1 MRSTLAFA
9 VLAAVLAGCQ
19 ETPPQQPDYAPR
31 RVVEL
36 ARWQVWIGGE
46 AVGTVRHLEIQDP
59 REPVRYYTIEDRH
72 RRVLGEA
79 TANGRFARRV
89 PFQENGEDLG
99 VWSLARGVG
108 ELFDAGAAVDLRAVP
123 VEADARRANEPR

>member
-1 MRSTLAFA
+1 MRSTIAIA
-9 VLAAVLAGCQ
+9 VLVAMFAACQ
-19 ETPPQQPDYAPR
+19 ETPPPQPDYAPR

-108 ELFDAGAAVDLRAVP
+108 ELFEAGASVDLRPVP
-123 VEADARRANEPR
+123 VEADARRTSGRP

>member
-1 MRSTLAFA
+1 MTKPIAIA
-9 VLAAVLAGCQ
+9 VLVALFAACQ
-19 ETPPQQPDYAPR
+19 EAPPPQPEYAPR
-31 RVVEL
+31 PVVEL
-36 ARWQVWIGGE
+36 ARWQVWLAGE

-59 REPVRYYTIEDRH
+59 REPVRYYTIEDRQ

-79 TANGRFARRV
+79 TANGRFSRRV

-108 ELFDAGAAVDLRAVP
+108 ELFEAGAAADLRPVP
-123 VEADARRANEPR
+123 VEADARRPAARP

>member
-1 MRSTLAFA
+1 MRSTLAVA
-9 VLAAVLAGCQ
+9 VLAAALAGCQ

-46 AVGTVRHLEIQDP
+46 AVGTVRQLEIQDP

-108 ELFDAGAAVDLRAVP
+108 ELFEAGASVDLRPVP
-123 VEADARRANEPR
+123 IEADARRTNARP

>member
-1 MRSTLAFA
+1 MRSTIAIA
-9 VLAAVLAGCQ
+9 VLVALFAACQ
-19 ETPPQQPDYAPR
+19 ETPPPQPDYAPR

-46 AVGTVRHLEIQDP
+46 AVGTVRQLEIQDP

-108 ELFDAGAAVDLRAVP
+108 ELFEAGASVDLRPVP
-123 VEADARRANEPR
+123 VEADARRSGDRP

>member
-1 MRSTLAFA
+1 MTKPIAIA
-9 VLAAVLAGCQ
+9 VLVALFAACQ
-19 ETPPQQPDYAPR
+19 EAPPPQPDYAPR

-59 REPVRYYTIEDRH
+59 QQPVRYYTIEDRQ
-72 RRVLGEA
+72 RRVVGEA

-108 ELFDAGAAVDLRAVP
+108 ELFEAGAAADLRPVP
-123 VEADARRANEPR
+123 VEADARRTSERP

>member
-1 MRSTLAFA
+1 MTKPIAIA
-9 VLAAVLAGCQ
+9 VLVALFAACQ

-59 REPVRYYTIEDRH
+59 REAVRYYTIEDGQ

-108 ELFDAGAAVDLRAVP
+108 ELFDAGAAVDLRPVP
-123 VEADARRANEPR
+123 VEADARRTGERP